1 MLNRLTRAVK
11 TAVRRRVHECGRTI
25 KHMLRPVRTGAAL
38 VCAVSIDAVRPRSAL
53 VAENALLRQQIL
65 VLRRAAPSRPRLHA
79 EDRLILVFLARL
91 NTAWRDALHV
101 VKPDTLL
108 RWPRDLFTLLWH
120 HKSRRRGARGRVAR
134 GAHRPDPGHGHC
146 QRAVGRRTDPRRT
159 AQARHPREQADGPT
173 VHAVRPSSRAARPD
187 LGDLPPE
194 PHADIWAGDVLQLY
208 DAWFRPIYAFFIV
221 AHGTREVV
229 HVNVTRSPTDAWV
242 AQQLREATPY
252 DSAPRFLIRDNDG
265 KFGRDFAA
273 AATSADIDVVPI
285 PPRSPNLNAICERF
299 LGGLRRECLGSCPA
313 PWGGPPTPRARRM
326 GGTLQRGATAPGD
339 RAADPEP
346 AAAAWPRRACRR
358 IVAFPVLGGLHHDYR
373 RAA

>member
-25 KHMLRPVRTGAAL
+25 THMLRPVRTGAAL

-108 RWPRDLFTLLWH
+108 RWHRDLFTLLWR
-120 HKSRRRGARGRVAR
+120 HKSRRRGARGRLRVELIDLIQAMATANGLWGAERIR
-134 GAHRPDPGHGHC
+134 GELLKLGIR
-146 QRAVGRRTDPRRT
+146 VSKRTVQQYMRS
-159 AQARHPREQADGPT
+159 
-173 VHAVRPSSRAARPD
+173 VRPRGQHGQTWGTFLRN
-187 LGDLPPE
+187 
-194 PHADIWAGDVLQLY
+194 HTHDIWACDVLQLY

-299 LGGLRRECLGSCPA
+299 PRRPPPRVPGSCPA

-346 AAAAWPRRACRR
+346 AAAAWPRRALQAHR
-358 IVAFPVLGGLHHDYR
+358 GLPGVG
-373 RAA
+373 RAPPRLPKGA